1 MNGRDKII
9 VLKILA
15 YCKEIQKTHIFFQDS
30 KEFFF
35 DHEDGH
41 VYRNSITM
49 SILQIGELAKNLSD
63 EFLKN
68 YPDIPWR
75 QIKGMRDIFAHHYG
89 SVDFKFVWH
98 TSHDDIDELMNVLKR
113 AAENQRIQG

>member
-1 MNGRDKII
+1 MKRLRKRTDFF
-9 VLKILA
+9 
-15 YCKEIQKTHIFFQDS
+15 KTG
-30 KEFFF
+30 KNY
-35 DHEDGH
+35 EDY

-49 SILQIGELAKNLSD
+49 PILQIGELVKHLSD

-68 YPDIPWR
+68 YPEIPWR

-98 TSHDDIDELMNVLKR
+98 TSHEDIDELINFLKHLL
-113 AAENQRIQG
+113 ENND

>member
-1 MNGRDKII
+1 MNGRDKTI
-9 VLKILA
+9 VLKMIA
-15 YCKEIQKTHIFFQDS
+15 YCKEIQKTHIFFQDRE
-30 KEFFF
+30 EFFF
-35 DHEDGH
+35 DHEEGY

-49 SILQIGELAKNLSD
+49 PILQIGELAKNLSD

-68 YPDIPWR
+68 YPEIPWR

-98 TSHDDIDELMNVLKR
+98 TSHEDIDELMNILKR
-113 AAENQRIQG
+113 AVENQRIQS